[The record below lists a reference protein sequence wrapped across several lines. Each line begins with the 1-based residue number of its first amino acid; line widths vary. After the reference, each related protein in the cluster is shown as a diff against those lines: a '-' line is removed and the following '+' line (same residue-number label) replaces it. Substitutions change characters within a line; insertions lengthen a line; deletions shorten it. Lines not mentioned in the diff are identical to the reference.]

1 MSTART
7 MDRKADRTGS
17 GIMNG
22 VFDTGRDA
30 LARLAFGIASLAFA
44 ATLATT
50 ANAAGTQQTF
60 ATLDEAASALVA
72 AVKAGGKNAAVA
84 ILGPGSDAWIGSGD
98 PVADRAARDG
108 FVAAFEQ
115 KHAFVADGDA
125 HAKLTIG
132 NDDWPFAFPLVKDG
146 GRWRFDTAA
155 GKEEMLAR
163 RIGRNELDV
172 INVLLAI
179 VDAQRDYASADRDG
193 NGVREYARKF
203 ASGPGKHDGLYWPA
217 KAGEPDSPLGPLVVR
232 AAGEGYT
239 KQKGPAPY
247 HGYHFR
253 MLKGQGP
260 HAAGGA
266 LDYVVRGR
274 MIGGFAAIA
283 YPAKYG
289 SSGIMT
295 FIVNHDGAVF
305 QRDLGPQ
312 TASKAAAITRFD
324 PGPGWAPV
332 PDK

>member
-1 MSTART
+1 
-7 MDRKADRTGS
+7 
-17 GIMNG
+17 MNG
-22 VFDTGRDA
+22 VFDTGRGA
-30 LARLAFGIASLAFA
+30 LARLAFGIASLVFA

-295 FIVNHDGAVF
+295 FIVNQDGVAYEKN
-305 QRDLGPQ
+305 LGPGGD
-312 TASKAAAITRFD
+312 AIAKAMTRFD
-324 PGPGWAPV
+324 PDSSWKALPP
-332 PDK
+332 PQ